1 MSTPLSVLTHNRDFR
16 RLLGAELV
24 VFGADWFVMVPL
36 LVLLPKLTGSGVWG
50 ALVLAV
56 DNGILALLLPY
67 AGTVADRLDRKKI
80 LIASNLTAL
89 AAIVLLLGVRSSGTA
104 WLALLAIGAVAIA
117 KAFYSPAAQAALPNV
132 VDPDDLPAANAVAG
146 SAWGTMS
153 IVGASLGGVLT
164 AAVGP
169 YACFWVASI
178 GLAGASGLTWLI
190 HRPLQAPRDPDGP
203 EPRPWTAIREALQYI
218 GGRPRVLA
226 LVTVKSAVGL
236 GNGVLTVFP
245 LLAGLYGIGALGT
258 GLLFAVRG
266 AGVLIGPLLMRRVL
280 HHRSWLLP
288 GLALS
293 MSTYGLGYLGVS
305 LTHWFPLVLVLVFVA
320 HFAGGSNWVMSNYA
334 LQGEVPDRLRGRV
347 FATDMML
354 ATVAIAVSQLAVAG
368 VVDHVDQRV
377 VLAGCGLTTLVYAV
391 GWWVATR
398 RLDLSGEEG
407 PEANPQPAGQP
418 G

>member
-1 MSTPLSVLTHNRDFR
+1 M
-16 RLLGAELV
+16 
-24 VFGADWFVMVPL
+24 
-36 LVLLPKLTGSGVWG
+36 
-50 ALVLAV
+50 
-56 DNGILALLLPY
+56 
-67 AGTVADRLDRKKI
+67 
-80 LIASNLTAL
+80 
-89 AAIVLLLGVRSSGTA
+89 AA
-104 WLALLAIGAVAIA
+104 A

-169 YACFWVASI
+169 YTCFWVALVGVAVAAGVT
-178 GLAGASGLTWLI
+178 GLI
-190 HRPLQAPRDPDGP
+190 RRPLQAPRDHA
-203 EPRPWTAIREALQYI
+203 RPVQRPFTAIREALRYI

-245 LLAGLYGIGALGT
+245 LLAGMFGVGAVGT

-266 AGVLIGPLLMRRVL
+266 AGALVGPLLMRRVL
-280 HHRSWLLP
+280 HHRSWLLT
-288 GLALS
+288 GLAVS

-305 LTHWFPLVLVLVFVA
+305 VAPWFPLVLVLVFVA
-320 HFAGGSNWVMSNYA
+320 HLAGGGNWVLSNYA
-334 LQGEVPDRLRGRV
+334 LQAEVPDRLRGRV

-354 ATVAIAVSQLAVAG
+354 ATVAIAVSQLVVAG

-377 VLAGCGLTTLVYAV
+377 VLAGCATTTLVYAI

-398 RLDLSGEEG
+398 RLDMSDEEDSA
-407 PEANPQPAGQP
+407 PATQPAGQP